1 MPLKVRSEGLAMDVK
16 APGLLHAWVKTS
28 RGQWLCCLSFD
39 IPIGNGKG
47 FLRLEQQWC
56 PAEAATPVA

>member
-1 MPLKVRSEGLAMDVK
+1 MDVK
-16 APGLLHAWVKTS
+16 APGLLHAWVKTT